1 MDQFLL
7 DQLKIHEGFK
17 KKVYTDTEGYQTI
30 GYGFAIKDLELD
42 RDIAEEILAR
52 KVTYL
57 ITRIRRTF
65 DWYDTMPE
73 DIQDVV
79 VNMCYNIGIKGYSKF
94 KKHIKHLKSN
104 NWEDAADEMLDSLWA
119 KQVKTRA
126 NELSDIVRNCNN

>member
-1 MDQFLL
+1 MQYLL

-57 ITRIRRTF
+57 ITRIRKAF
-65 DWYDTMPE
+65 SWYDSMPE
-73 DIQDVV
+73 EIQDVV
-79 VNMCYNIGIKGYSKF
+79 VNMCYNLGIKGYSSF
-94 KKHIKHLKSN
+94 KKHIKYLKEK
-104 NWEDAADEMLDSLWA
+104 NWEYAADEMLDSLWA

-126 NELSDIVRNCNN
+126 NELSDIVRDYNK